1 MTGPDERTEWLS
13 LIDVSGPFL
22 APAVLEEVFPQGLEK
37 IETPRRRRIRAA
49 YEEWQDAVDDGDPQ
63 LADLHAAWTR
73 IVLEEA
79 LEYEAAILIP
89 RGDGTAGLSYSAP
102 EHGASVEPDYAVRS
116 DDGALR
122 LLVAVHTPGTDLD
135 RPSPDDRWPASP
147 GEKMTLLCRANGVRL
162 GLVTDGEQW
171 MLVNAPIGGT
181 SGYATWFA
189 RLWWQEPVTFKA
201 FVSLLG
207 VRRCFGPPESRLD
220 QMLERSLGFQEEVTD
235 TLGEQVRRAVEVLV
249 QALGRADQDRDG
261 ELLKDVSPAALFE
274 AGLTIMMRLV
284 FVLCAEERRLLL
296 LGDPTYDQHYAISTL
311 RARLREDADRLGL
324 EVLERRHDAWSRML
338 ATFRAVYGGID
349 HEAIRLPALGG
360 SLFDPDRFP
369 FLEGRPSGTSWRETP
384 ANPLP
389 IDNRTSL
396 LLLEA
401 LQILE
406 QARGARLLS
415 YRALDVEQIGHVYE
429 GLLEYTVAKVG
440 EVSLGLIGSKK
451 ASHPIIALRE
461 LEALQARGAAGA
473 AAELAE
479 ITGRNATTLK
489 NAFAR
494 AADESALPRL
504 VHACGGD
511 EKLARRVLPFA
522 EFVRP
527 DSWGTPVIYRKG
539 TFAVTPGPTRR
550 ETGTH
555 YTPKVLT
562 ETIVEKTLGPVV
574 YAGPAEGEPPEKWRL
589 RSPSELLDLK
599 ICDPAMGS
607 GAFLVQTCRYLA
619 ERLVESWGREEEA
632 GRIVTVDG
640 IVVDPSESTE
650 RLPPGTDERLVIARR
665 LVAERCLYGVDLN
678 PLAVELA
685 KLSIWLV
692 TLAKGRPF
700 GFLDHNLRC
709 GDSLLG
715 IHRLDQ
721 LIALDMQ
728 PSRRGRQGRLFG
740 KSIEKAVGAA
750 VALRTR
756 LRQRPIRDIKDVE
769 AMASLD
775 QETRRILE
783 GPELLADAL
792 IADVLQLGASTAR
805 LDTATNA
812 LAIEADKVLE
822 GDESA
827 ILELRT
833 RVRSALEEGL
843 PSEAQPTIRRLFQW
857 PLQFPEVFSGST
869 NQGFDVLLGNP
880 PYVSYYGRDSMAS
893 KKGKSGFDLFAGAHL
908 GTVDGLAAV
917 SGRINTFLLFMVRS
931 VQQSRA
937 MCGLVLPDTVVTN
950 ESYEDMRVALTATGR
965 AREIIRYEG
974 AMFRGATVGTAIVV
988 LGPPREPGQ
997 MRLTAVSDSG
1007 LDTSH
1012 VESATSVRARPSCSW
1027 LPISTSSMKR
1037 SGLPESETVAISEIA
1052 HVKDGINPGSK
1063 STRERLLSDRLDG
1076 DPSLRPCMEG
1086 KWIEPF
1092 VITIKDLW
1100 VRYDPSRLTA
1110 AERKAGASLREEW
1123 IFNSP
1128 KIVYRQTAPHIIAAV
1143 DPKGLCAR
1151 NSVHSV
1157 VLKKH
1162 DDNILYALVAYLNSA
1177 FFREYY
1183 QSMTGE
1189 TRKVFPQVHV
1199 SAVKKLRVPRSLLD
1213 PGDEKT
1219 RELAGLAKKLS
1230 MVRDDLASGLK
1241 PQSDS
1246 EIRARIDSVI
1256 VEVATGLWERD
1267 GSTGA
1272 HEAS

>member
-1 MTGPDERTEWLS
+1 MRRNDERTEWLS

-22 APAVLEEVFPQGLEK
+22 APAVLDEVFPQGLEK
-37 IETPRRRRIRAA
+37 VETPRRRRIRAA
-49 YEEWQDAVDDGDPQ
+49 YEEWRDAVDDGDPQ
-63 LADLHAAWTR
+63 LVDLHAAWTR

-79 LEYEAAILIP
+79 LEYEDAILIP

-102 EHGASVEPDYAVRS
+102 EHGTCVEPDYAVRS
-116 DDGALR
+116 EDGALR
-122 LLVAVHTPGTDLD
+122 LLVAVHGPGSDLD

-147 GEKMTLLCRANGVRL
+147 AEKMTLLCRAQGVRL

-207 VRRCFGPPESRLD
+207 VRRCFGPPEGRLD

-249 QALGRADQDRDG
+249 QALGRADQDREG
-261 ELLKDVSPAALFE
+261 ELLRDVSPAVLFE

-369 FLEGRPSGTSWRETP
+369 FLEGRPSGTSWRDTP

-429 GLLEYTVAKVG
+429 GLLEYTVAQVS

-461 LEALQARGAAGA
+461 LETLHAGGASAA

-489 NAFAR
+489 NALAR
-494 AADESALPRL
+494 TVDESSLPRL
-504 VHACGGD
+504 VQACGGD

-522 EFVRP
+522 EIVRP

-555 YTPKVLT
+555 YTPQVLT

-574 YAGPAEGEPPEKWRL
+574 YAGPADGEPPEKWRL
-589 RSPSELLDLK
+589 RSPAELLDLK
-599 ICDPAMGS
+599 VCDPAMGS

-640 IVVDPSESTE
+640 IVVDPSESAE
-650 RLPPGTDERLVIARR
+650 PLPPGTDERLVIARR

-728 PSRRGRQGRLFG
+728 PSRKGRQGRLFG

-750 VALRTR
+750 VELRTR

-792 IADVLQLGASTAR
+792 IADVLQFGARTAR
-805 LDTATNA
+805 LDAATNA
-812 LAIEADKVLE
+812 LAIEADKVID
-822 GDESA
+822 GDGSA
-827 ILELRT
+827 IMELRQ
-833 RVRSALEEGL
+833 RV
-843 PSEAQPTIRRLFQW
+843 
-857 PLQFPEVFSGST
+857 
-869 NQGFDVLLGNP
+869 
-880 PYVSYYGRDSMAS
+880 
-893 KKGKSGFDLFAGAHL
+893 
-908 GTVDGLAAV
+908 
-917 SGRINTFLLFMVRS
+917 
-931 VQQSRA
+931 
-937 MCGLVLPDTVVTN
+937 
-950 ESYEDMRVALTATGR
+950 
-965 AREIIRYEG
+965 
-974 AMFRGATVGTAIVV
+974 
-988 LGPPREPGQ
+988 
-997 MRLTAVSDSG
+997 
-1007 LDTSH
+1007 
-1012 VESATSVRARPSCSW
+1012 
-1027 LPISTSSMKR
+1027 
-1037 SGLPESETVAISEIA
+1037 
-1052 HVKDGINPGSK
+1052 
-1063 STRERLLSDRLDG
+1063 
-1076 DPSLRPCMEG
+1076 DPSLRAGAARGEVRRPFHWALEFPEVVDSPGGFNAVMGNPPWASYSGRQAATLSAADERYYSSQYRLFDRWKTLHSLFMERALAISSSAGSLGILLPAQVADLDGYGAVRKAVRSQKTVVDPIPYFGEAAFSGVIQPTCALIAHARRADEGSIASEAPFSLAPAACDPAPQSENSAAEGTAADFSVILRKLEAGHLAPADAFADPGVHSGNCSKKIVLARPDRSGTCAPVREG
-1086 KWIEPF
+1086 KNVFPYRCEEPSKWLLLSYEAADTEYF
-1092 VITIKDLW
+1092 TI
-1100 VRYDPSRLTA
+1100 R
-1110 AERKAGASLREEW
+1110 SLETYVQFP
-1123 IFNSP
+1123 ILL
-1128 KIVYRQTAPHIIAAV
+1128 RQTAKRPVAAAHSN
-1143 DPKGLCAR
+1143 PTYFR
-1151 NSVHSV
+1151 NSVLACRGLPSV
-1157 VLKKH
+1157 PLELVL
-1162 DDNILYALVAYLNSA
+1162 AWLNSSA
-1177 FFREYY
+1177 VGVFHMTKVREAN
-1183 QSMTGE
+1183 Q
-1189 TRKVFPQVHV
+1189 RVFPQVKVKHLRALPLPDWKIAQSLLSTNVKTLVSKAGQGDV
-1199 SAVKKLRVPRSLLD
+1199 SALDELDTAISFAFGLTDVEHGVLRNRLSELL
-1213 PGDEKT
+1213 GE
-1219 RELAGLAKKLS
+1219 
-1230 MVRDDLASGLK
+1230 
-1241 PQSDS
+1241 
-1246 EIRARIDSVI
+1246 
-1256 VEVATGLWERD
+1256 
-1267 GSTGA
+1267 
-1272 HEAS
+1272 